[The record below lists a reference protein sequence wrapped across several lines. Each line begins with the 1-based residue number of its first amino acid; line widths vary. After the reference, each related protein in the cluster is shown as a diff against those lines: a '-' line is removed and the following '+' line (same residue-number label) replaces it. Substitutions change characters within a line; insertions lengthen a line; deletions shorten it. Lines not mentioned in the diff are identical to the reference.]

1 AVELVDDTR
10 ITIAPT
16 ATNTRYLQP
25 ARGTVPAPTHK
36 ARRTMRRAPG
46 ETRMLAESGSLGRPA
61 CRLLRRALLRSRAL
75 DGLLDRTLPRRR
87 PLDGLLDRA
96 LRGLLRRTLPRRR
109 PLDGLLDRTLRGLLR
124 RTLHRGRALDSFL
137 DRALRGLLGAPLHR
151 AFCGRRSRCRGR
163 RRCGGNRGFTEK
175 ACRPRRTSQR
185 WVRRPRGCHPSLPSE
200 DVDHVAIAA

>member
-1 AVELVDDTR
+1 MPPCALRHFTHASRTSRDSVLRPENTDDSVARWPIVKVGCARRARACAVELVDETR

-16 ATNTRYLQP
+16 AT
-25 ARGTVPAPTHK
+25 H
-36 ARRTMRRAPG
+36 
-46 ETRMLAESGSLGRPA
+46 
-61 CRLLRRALLRSRAL
+61 
-75 DGLLDRTLPRRR
+75 
-87 PLDGLLDRA
+87 
-96 LRGLLRRTLPRRR
+96 RR
-109 PLDGLLDRTLRGLLR
+109 PLDGLLDRTLRRLLR

-137 DRALRGLLGAPLHR
+137 DRALCGLLGAPLHR